1 MIQPNPTLI
10 AWLRHEL
17 GHSETEAAAWLQR
30 FGKVVSQTGAVGQ
43 PLTDVELKL
52 RLKMAADKI
61 ETLRQLGTP
70 QSRELAKIRKFMLTG
85 EQ

>member
-10 AWLRHEL
+10 AWLRNEL
-17 GHSETEAAAWLQR
+17 GQSDSEAAAWLQR
-30 FGKVVSQTGAVGQ
+30 FGQVVSQTGAIVQ
-43 PLTDVELKL
+43 PLTDKDLKL

-70 QSRELAKIRKFMLTG
+70 QSRELAKIRKFLLTG